1 MSSPTAAPKR
11 QRSVA
16 RWTVAALAT
25 GALVVSGSGLV
36 AFAQSGAGE
45 SQGPVFVPQDAIAYV
60 EARIDMP
67 GGQAEALAEML
78 TAFPG
83 FADPGSFD
91 MKVDE
96 AVAGLGAEMG
106 LALPEGA
113 LIGDVLTGE
122 MGLAISDF
130 ESLMMG
136 GDPSL
141 LIGLATADAEAAEAV
156 LDAMMAG
163 GDETLT
169 ESTYN
174 DVVITTDASQ
184 SPPMSVA
191 VHADWLLIGT
201 GEAMIQS
208 SVDALDG
215 TAPSLVEDADFA
227 AAWGRLPASRLGG
240 VYVDLAPFASLL
252 DLATMAAGAQTGVEL
267 SPDELAALLP
277 KDMVASLAAERDRL
291 NLEVLVSPAE
301 GQSNRTEVMRE
312 SDIAL
317 SFPVDTQVYLE
328 MPDFGNG
335 VRTLL
340 EQAITMLE
348 AQDMDG
354 MGGDMG
360 MGDEMGLGDI
370 EALIGENSPI
380 TALLGV
386 PLPEYLD
393 FVGDTGVGAGL
404 SSDGLWLG
412 IAGDVIDAEAAD
424 ERVTSLL
431 TVLRMFLLGA
441 EEEGVGI
448 DTAEVAGVEVTTIT
462 LPVDEMLAQEG
473 VPLAI
478 GDSIDI
484 ALTEDQL
491 LIGLGDFVE
500 NALIADPADSLGAS
514 AGYTDAVGA
523 DVVNAGVTYVN
534 VGSLLA
540 ALDPMLAMMSPE
552 WEMISPFATGID
564 RMIVVPTVD
573 DEVAR
578 ARMSVIVGQ

>member
-1 MSSPTAAPKR
+1 MSSPTTAPKSR
-11 QRSVA
+11 RSVA
-16 RWTVAALAT
+16 RWTVAAFAT

-45 SQGPVFVPQDAIAYV
+45 SQGPAFVPADAVAYV
-60 EARIDMP
+60 EARLDMP
-67 GGQAEALAEML
+67 GGQADAVAEML

-83 FADPGSFD
+83 FADAGSFD
-91 MKVDE
+91 MKLDE
-96 AVAGLGAEMG
+96 AIAGLGAQAG
-106 LALPEGA
+106 LPMPEGD
-113 LIGDVLTGE
+113 LVGDVLTGE
-122 MGLAISDF
+122 IGLAVSDF
-130 ESLMMG
+130 ESLMAG

-141 LIGLATADAEAAEAV
+141 IIGLATADAEAAGAYVET
-156 LDAMMAG
+156 LMSG
-163 GDETLT
+163 GATLT

-174 DVVITTDASQ
+174 DVTITTDDSQ

-191 VHADWLLIGT
+191 LHSDWLLIGT
-201 GEAMIQS
+201 GEEMIQS
-208 SVDALDG
+208 SIDVLDG
-215 TAPSLVEDADFA
+215 AAPGLAAEADFTD
-227 AAWGRLPASRLGG
+227 AWGRLPASRLGG
-240 VYVDLAPFASLL
+240 VYVDLTPFGALL
-252 DLATMAAGAQTGVEL
+252 DMATMVAGAETGVEL
-267 SPDELAALLP
+267 PPEQLAALIP

-301 GQSNRTEVMRE
+301 GQTNRTEVMRE

-335 VRTLL
+335 VQTLL
-340 EQAITMLE
+340 EQAVATLE
-348 AQDMDG
+348 AQDMSPG
-354 MGGDMG
+354 T
-360 MGDEMGLGDI
+360 MGDELGMAEI
-370 EALIGENSPI
+370 EALIGEDSPI
-380 TALLGV
+380 TALLGA

-412 IAGDVIDAEAAD
+412 IAGDVVDAEAAD

-462 LPVDEMLAQEG
+462 LPVDEMLAEEG
-473 VPLAI
+473 VPLAL

-484 ALTEDQL
+484 ALTDDQL

-514 AGYTDAVGA
+514 AGYVDALGA

-534 VGSLLA
+534 VSALLA
-540 ALDPMLAMMSPE
+540 ALDPMLAMMAPE
-552 WEMISPFATGID
+552 WEMISPFATGVD

-573 DEVAR
+573 DEVSR
-578 ARMSVIVGQ
+578 ARMSVIVGR